1 MFLQTEVNIMKKRIV
16 SLMMTGILALSLAA
30 CGGTGAAK
38 PAEEAPAQETQE
50 EQTEEA
56 AEEKEETEDTETP
69 EAETAEAETTEEAEA
84 SEEEDSVEKL
94 VADVISLEKGT
105 AGSQLKAVGL
115 AARFIR
121 LYADGQSD
129 ITDVETV
136 TKGLSPEDKELFVD
150 NFVDIIWPYLQE
162 ALNGDE
168 MIGGILEDLGLSD
181 EIDQIVQ
188 ENLTE
193 DDIKVFTE
201 FADAL
206 REE

>member
-1 MFLQTEVNIMKKRIV
+1 MKKRIV
-16 SLMMTGILALSLAA
+16 SLMMAALLALSLAA

-56 AEEKEETEDTETP
+56 AEEKEETADTETP
-69 EAETAEAETTEEAEA
+69 EVEIAEAETTEEAEA

-94 VADVISLEKGT
+94 VADVISLEQGT

-121 LYADGQSD
+121 LYASGQTD
-129 ITDVETV
+129 ITDVQTV
-136 TKGLSPEDKELFVD
+136 TEGLSPEDKELFKN
-150 NFVDIIWPYLQE
+150 NFIDIIWPYIQDV
-162 ALNGDE
+162 LNSDG
-168 MIGGILEDLGLSD
+168 MITGILGDLGLSD

-188 ENLTE
+188 ETLTE
-193 DDIKVFTE
+193 DDIRVFTE
-201 FADAL
+201 FAEAL

>member
-1 MFLQTEVNIMKKRIV
+1 MKKRIA
-16 SLMMTGILALSLAA
+16 SLMMAAVLALSLAA

-38 PAEEAPAQETQE
+38 PAEETPGQETQE

-56 AEEKEETEDTETP
+56 AEEKEETADTETP
-69 EAETAEAETTEEAEA
+69 GAETTEAETAEEAGA
-84 SEEEDSVEKL
+84 AEEEDSIEKL
-94 VADVISLEKGT
+94 VADVVSLEQGT
-105 AGSQLKAVGL
+105 AGSQLKAIGL
-115 AARFIR
+115 AARFIT
-121 LYADGQSD
+121 LYADGQTD

-136 TKGLSPEDKELFVD
+136 TKGLSPEDKELFID
-150 NFVDIIWPYLQE
+150 NFVDIIWPYLQDV
-162 ALNGDE
+162 LNNDE
-168 MIGGILEDLGLSD
+168 MIGGFLGDLGLSD

>member
-1 MFLQTEVNIMKKRIV
+1 MKKRIV
-16 SLMMTGILALSLAA
+16 SLMMAGVLALSLGA
-30 CGGTGAAK
+30 CGTGAAK
-38 PAEEAPAQETQE
+38 PAEETPAEEIQE

-69 EAETAEAETTEEAEA
+69 EAETEEEAEA
-84 SEEEDSVEKL
+84 SEEEDSIEKL
-94 VADVISLEKGT
+94 VADVISLEQGT

-115 AARFIR
+115 AARFIS
-121 LYADGQSD
+121 LYADGQTE
-129 ITDVETV
+129 ITDVDTV
-136 TKGLSPEDKELFVD
+136 TKGLSPEDRELFID

-162 ALNGDE
+162 ALNSDE

-181 EIDQIVQ
+181 EINQIVQ